1 IENHTPL
8 ARWAAR
14 GELTPVDDDRYAG
27 EFLAADAAL
36 RANGYEHYEV
46 SNAARPGYRARH
58 NSAYWSRSPFIGLG
72 PSAHS
77 GFGTERRWNVR
88 EWAAYERA
96 TREGETVVAGREQV
110 DPAARRLEEVYLGL
124 RTSSGLASEHLPAE
138 DRRRWVE
145 AGWATATDG
154 RVRLTAEGWLRLDA
168 LVASVSG

>member
-1 IENHTPL
+1 
-8 ARWAAR
+8 
-14 GELTPVDDDRYAG
+14 
-27 EFLAADAAL
+27 
-36 RANGYEHYEV
+36 YEV

-77 GFGTERRWNVR
+77 GFGTERRWNLR